1 MFAIHSFYRSV
12 SSKNLL
18 SVFLCCFK
26 KSDALYLLATIWLL
40 LIVIDKFT
48 IIEFA
53 PFSLVTKGVFVTFG
67 KICLYVKSHSFIFS
81 VIPCC
86 LLSFK
91 TERTFPLMFAVV
103 VNTSFAGQINL
114 RFCNFYLVS
123 FLLMLFLFFSLF
135 FKKFTHIEMKVLRHP
150 LFNYLLFTILH
161 KYGKVLGEVVAC
173 QHGIYELFRT
183 KIFPR
188 FLEHTKAGTVKRCSV
203 EKSVLKY
210 FANFT
215 R

>member
-91 TERTFPLMFAVV
+91 TERTFPLIFAVV

-135 FKKFTHIEMKVLRHP
+135 FKKFTHIEMKVWRHR
-150 LFNYLLFTILH
+150 LFIYLLFTILH
-161 KYGKVLGEVVAC
+161 EYSIVQNFKEPMKVTETASASMPTRASAAKFSVSCCLPTW
-173 QHGIYELFRT
+173 HLL
-183 KIFPR
+183 IFPD
-188 FLEHTKAGTVKRCSV
+188 
-203 EKSVLKY
+203 
-210 FANFT
+210 
-215 R
+215 